1 MQKYNMCDTQNVPK
15 SLVHEYLQATGAV
28 SRAAADVDSVLSS
41 VIITRWDQLELGVCL
56 ASGEGVPKQTADRGY
71 RM

>member
-41 VIITRWDQLELGVCL
+41 VIITRWDQLELGGL
-56 ASGEGVPKQTADRGY
+56 FGIRGGSSQANSW
-71 RM
+71 

>member
-41 VIITRWDQLELGVCL
+41 VIITR
-56 ASGEGVPKQTADRGY
+56 
-71 RM
+71 

>member
-15 SLVHEYLQATGAV
+15 SLVLEYLQATGTV

-41 VIITRWDQLELGVCL
+41 VIITR
-56 ASGEGVPKQTADRGY
+56 
-71 RM
+71 